1 VIILIV
7 NLYVSECSCFIV
19 SCYSVADAFV
29 NSQEWTVSR
38 RLNDIRLVIIH
49 VLIFFCVSVVI
60 IHFLLTKSFCILEM
74 FMQLLRN
81 IAGVMLTLFRVFLA
95 VKAVENQ
102 LWCIDT

>member
-1 VIILIV
+1 
-7 NLYVSECSCFIV
+7 
-19 SCYSVADAFV
+19 
-29 NSQEWTVSR
+29 
-38 RLNDIRLVIIH
+38 
-49 VLIFFCVSVVI
+49 
-60 IHFLLTKSFCILEM
+60 M